1 MPSWGV
7 FRGTPRTVHKIYL
20 MMATAYYS
28 YKQKDMLSIYF
39 NNPLSNVLLN
49 LTSYLINL

>member
-20 MMATAYYS
+20 MMATAIIHTNKKICYQYIS
-28 YKQKDMLSIYF
+28 ITLSLMYF
-39 NNPLSNVLLN
+39 
-49 LTSYLINL
+49 